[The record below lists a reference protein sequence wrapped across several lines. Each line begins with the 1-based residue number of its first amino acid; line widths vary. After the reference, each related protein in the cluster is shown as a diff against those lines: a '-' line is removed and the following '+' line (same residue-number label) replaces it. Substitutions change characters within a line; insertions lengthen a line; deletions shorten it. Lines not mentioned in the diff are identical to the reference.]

1 MHHSSFLPFQ
11 ERKQFTL
18 KTEVIEEKKKK
29 KEKTFS
35 SVCALKKKVGFEFQN
50 MLQKNLS
57 YFRLD
62 PTAMKS
68 VGAPL
73 LSSGGTEPGP

>member
-29 KEKTFS
+29 
-35 SVCALKKKVGFEFQN
+35 
-50 MLQKNLS
+50 
-57 YFRLD
+57 
-62 PTAMKS
+62 MKRNFKLF
-68 VGAPL
+68 VI
-73 LSSGGTEPGP
+73 